1 MGLGEYIS
9 NKLKPN
15 QRPINKQATPVKAT
29 SAKITKQ
36 CQVTKTEKRIEMN
49 LTGND
54 SSASATAKVFCNKLD
69 TSGII
74 SYPYQNKKW
83 HQYQNQKW
91 HQYQNQK

>member
-54 SSASATAKVFCNKLD
+54 SSASATAKVFSNKLWINQ
-69 TSGII
+69 SGIR
-74 SYPYQNKKW
+74 SDP
-83 HQYQNQKW
+83 YQNQKW
-91 HQYQNQK
+91 VSVSESEVASV